1 MPLIVIVLLCDK
13 RLIKMRRN
21 AFTLAEVLISL
32 LIIGVIAALTL
43 PSISRL
49 NQEASIGPRLAKLQ
63 SALEEATSRVM
74 LDDPS
79 KPLKEVDKF
88 EDKLTEHLV
97 MEKVGKGW
105 RLKDGMQIEFKDSDG
120 FVQKAA
126 GTGFKDVF
134 VDLNGEDAKP
144 NVDGVD
150 KFKFTLSTNGLM
162 IAQGCAGLIQSNNW
176 KTPKDYDITSCLS
189 YKPGDEIPD
198 GDDDKMPE
206 ETPEDN
212 DPTTK
217 KCADGSIVPIN
228 AVCKK

>member
-1 MPLIVIVLLCDK
+1 
-13 RLIKMRRN
+13 MRKY

-63 SALEEATSRVM
+63 SAMEEATSRVM

-79 KPLKEVDKF
+79 KPLKDVDKF
-88 EDKLTEHLV
+88 EERLTEHLA
-97 MEKVGKGW
+97 MEKASKGW
-105 RLKDGMQIEFKDSDG
+105 RLKDGMQIEFKDPDG

-134 VDLNGEDAKP
+134 VDLNGEDGKP

-162 IAQGCAGLIQSNNW
+162 IAQGCAALIQSNSW
-176 KTPKDYDITSCLS
+176 KTPKDYDINACLS
-189 YKPGDEIPD
+189 YIPGDDVPDGDGGNGGGGD
-198 GDDDKMPE
+198 GDDDK
-206 ETPEDN
+206 
-212 DPTTK
+212 PTTK
-217 KCADGSIVPIN
+217 TCADGTVVPLIRL
-228 AVCKK
+228 VS